1 MANIVSGVSSASMSP
16 AVCDH
21 RRAVETACAEFKIG
35 DEFSM
40 DELTGLVGKLD
51 NLDTDECW
59 CYLDASKSKILLL
72 DATLKGSYYTN
83 MCSHGTFIIEN
94 TASVDLEMI
103 CVQSLAGYMMS
114 DEEFS
119 KKLKEGTLKNRL
131 HSVAFWIW
139 GKYVNKQNDMP
150 FRNRNDPS
158 RPYVSFE

>member
-1 MANIVSGVSSASMSP
+1 MGNIVSGEAPMKCV
-16 AVCDH
+16 H
-21 RRAVETACAEFKIG
+21 QLAVETACAEFKIG
-35 DEFSM
+35 NEFSV

-59 CYLDASKSKILLL
+59 CFLDASKCKMLLQG
-72 DATLKGSYYTN
+72 ATLKGSYYTN

-94 TASVDLEMI
+94 TDAMEMN
-103 CVQSLAGYMMS
+103 CSPSLAGYMMS

-150 FRNRNDPS
+150 FRNRSDPS
-158 RPYVSFE
+158 KSYVSFA